1 MPAIPKPHRLAVL
14 APEVKLDGPDVAY
27 EREAAALIWTAC
39 IELCQRHPRL
49 AVLDAEATPL
59 LPQDGHFAPQHAGR
73 GGRPSDA
80 FYAPTRRDEVIWLEL
95 GLGAKSGIV
104 KLHVIGRDGNQ
115 DTFEALGR
123 SIGEQIHQVL
133 SAWTSARALGPF
145 PKKPEVVTADEILA
159 IVRVIGPTLVE
170 QARAWTLPAA
180 AQPAWTLHVVEDD
193 PDEEAGVTAA
203 MTADAIDAA
212 VAAITPSDER
222 RRSLARPLLGR
233 LPQACRA
240 PALRLLELALRE
252 DLSDELLAA
261 DPEHPQARFGKFEH
275 SREPAILREIIAA
288 APGWARPY
296 EELEPDKDSPAG
308 GSRGN
313 GEGGALES
321 RAAAGMAAVCRPGSL
336 EALEAAADRL
346 AASGRV
352 DEGMRLMERAVRL
365 HPDDP
370 RAHLGLLALD
380 ERASRSGARLQR
392 ALCAQAEHG
401 CPLDRGLPW
410 YADQIHIDL
419 RAANA
424 LYGVGRLAE
433 AIALRASRLD
443 GREATWPNHAK
454 QLARWRSDP
463 KIAAWAYARE
473 GAARGD
479 DARVLAGFDRAAPD
493 SPGDLALFLDALVA
507 MGREDDVPFAWAQLG
522 LGLGHGRGSVVRLA
536 AARALTAVGDHRRAL
551 EELWAAELTEPGRD
565 DQVALART
573 ALVMAGTPIEVI
585 ETALGERIA
594 AGAPTLARRMAR
606 VIADFVPAA
615 AKSGLVSRALGKT
628 SPIEFDPSWL
638 AAFPAEARGRRQI
651 DELFDELG
659 KLRKG
664 PPSGFEIADE
674 LARGDRIVERWLDV
688 VFAAASTGERAPM
701 VQAAAYTAAQAL
713 ARYLAATTAVPT
725 TLAGALRTVAA
736 EALALVRVHR
746 DALGD
751 REARAMLGALDPL
764 LRRVD
769 RWVGSTWLATAERSL
784 AIDERNGGDVVG
796 FVKEYP
802 TVATRILGPE
812 ETAVL
817 AWSIAKLHRD
827 RPAGWAGKVAAQA
840 SRLALHAGTAALDE
854 WADAIAAQLAARE
867 LEAEDAIDALHTA
880 SYLGDGIT
888 SVPCVHAARALFEA
902 GRAPAALAVVLR
914 ASGPVRAQTLREPW
928 TRLAVEVPFDLDK
941 ALTAA
946 TSALAANE
954 PARAE
959 RLARWVVAVEPGNA
973 DGQRALGF
981 ALAHQGKLAEALEH
995 LTRGVGELA
1004 PQILASMLVQRG
1016 KLVDALAVQSYASRW
1031 YTNAELWLTHARTA
1045 SDAGDQE
1052 RAARAHARAV
1062 ELDPSLEAREAPP
1075 PLARDP
1081 IYAQL
1086 EAGDHA
1092 AAAARLGDPSWRIR
1106 RTALRAARFRT
1117 RPEGHV
1123 AVTPRAWVA
1132 ALAVL
1137 AETTGTMDREGLLA
1151 RCLALQ
1157 IREQAYFA
1165 RDPVPRLG
1173 ERMTPDAFRAE
1184 LRARGAIVAGASGAP
1199 PAGFEDRVVIAGG
1212 KVSRVSDY
1220 VALIRDLAA
1229 LSPREALA
1237 QFDLDD
1243 AGYVEVSR
1251 AWAAALDSDPSLGR
1265 AISAGLAKR

>member
-14 APEVKLDGPDVAY
+14 APEVKLDGPDLAY
-27 EREAAALIWTAC
+27 EREASALIWTAC

-59 LPQDGHFAPQHAGR
+59 LPQDGHFAPQRAGR
-73 GGRPSDA
+73 GGRPTDA

-104 KLHVIGRDGNQ
+104 QLHVIGRNGNQ
-115 DTFEALGR
+115 DTFEALGH

-133 SAWTSARALGPF
+133 SAWTSARALGPL
-145 PKKPEVVTADEILA
+145 PRKAEVITADEILA
-159 IVRVIGPTLVE
+159 VVRVIGPTLVE

-180 AQPAWTLHVVEDD
+180 AQPAWALHIVEDD
-193 PDEEAGVTAA
+193 PDEDAGVTAA

-233 LPQACRA
+233 LPQAFRA

-252 DLSDELLAA
+252 DLSDELLAV

-275 SREPAILREIIAA
+275 SREPAVLREIIAA

-296 EELEPDKDSPAG
+296 EELEPDGDTS
-308 GSRGN
+308 S
-313 GEGGALES
+313 LES

-336 EALEAAADRL
+336 EALETAAERL
-346 AASGRV
+346 AANGRV

-370 RAHLGLLALD
+370 RTHLGLLALD
-380 ERASRSGARLQR
+380 ERADRPGARLAR
-392 ALCAQAEHG
+392 ALSAQAEHG
-401 CPLDRGLPW
+401 CPLDRSLPW

-433 AIALRASRLD
+433 ATALRTSRLD
-443 GREATWPNHAK
+443 GREARWPNHAK

-479 DARVLAGFDRAAPD
+479 EARVLAGFDRAAPD
-493 SPGDLALFLDALVA
+493 SPGDLALFLEALVA

-522 LGLGHGRGSVVRLA
+522 LGLGHARGSVVRLA
-536 AARALTAVGDHRRAL
+536 AARALTAAGEHRRAL

-565 DQVALART
+565 DHVALART

-615 AKSGLVSRALGKT
+615 AKSGLVARALGKS

-638 AAFPAEARGRRQI
+638 GAFPAETRGRRQI

-664 PPSGFEIADE
+664 APSGFEIADE

-688 VFAAASTGERAPM
+688 VFAAGSTGERAPM
-701 VQAAAYTAAQAL
+701 VQAAAYTATQAL
-713 ARYLAATTAVPT
+713 ARYLAATTAAPT

-736 EALALVRVHR
+736 EALALVRIHR

-751 REARAMLGALDPL
+751 REARAMLGTLDPL

-784 AIDERNGGDVVG
+784 GIDERSAGDVVG

-817 AWSIAKLHRD
+817 AWSIAKLHRE
-827 RPAGWAGKVAAQA
+827 RPAGWAAKVAAQA
-840 SRLALHAGTAALDE
+840 SRLALHAGTTALDE

-888 SVPCVHAARALFEA
+888 SMPCVHAARALFEA

-946 TSALAANE
+946 TAALAANE

-981 ALAHQGKLAEALEH
+981 ALAHQGKLVDALER

-1016 KLVDALAVQSYASRW
+1016 KLDDALAVQSYASRW

-1045 SDAGDQE
+1045 SDAGDQA

-1062 ELDPSLEAREAPP
+1062 ELDPSIEPREAALPEP
-1075 PLARDP
+1075 RDP

-1092 AAAARLGDPSWRIR
+1092 SAAARLGDPSWRIR

-1117 RPEGHV
+1117 LGESHV

-1173 ERMTPDAFRAE
+1173 ERMTPEAFRAE
-1184 LRARGAIVAGASGAP
+1184 LRARGAIVAGKSVLP
-1199 PAGFEDRVVIAGG
+1199 PLGFIDRVVIAGG
-1212 KVSRVSDY
+1212 QIARVSDY
-1220 VALIRDLAA
+1220 VALLRDLAA

-1243 AGYVEVSR
+1243 ASYVEVAR